1 MACREEFSS
10 SVKDS
15 VSEGEESQM
24 HNKFQYFIAIEVARS
39 SLPRSELD
47 RNRGIFQ
54 HVLQAVF
61 RNTVL
66 SSPMIR

>member
-1 MACREEFSS
+1 MACREEVSRF
-10 SVKDS
+10 VKES
-15 VSEGEESQM
+15 VSEGEETQM
-24 HNKFQYFIAIEVARS
+24 HNRFQHFIAIEVARS
-39 SLPRSELD
+39 SLPWSELD

-54 HVLQAVF
+54 HILQAVF